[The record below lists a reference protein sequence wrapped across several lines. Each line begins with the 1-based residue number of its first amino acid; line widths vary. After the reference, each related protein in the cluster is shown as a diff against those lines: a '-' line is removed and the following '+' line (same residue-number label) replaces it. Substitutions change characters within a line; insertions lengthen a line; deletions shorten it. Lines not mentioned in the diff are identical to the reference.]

1 MARQQISIDKR
12 TSKLL
17 EELDVIVAEKAK
29 YHAQRDELIKQ
40 QSLKS
45 QRSQGNERIHRYI
58 VIYSLYSHYRT
69 DSAQAYLD
77 RIAALPEMKTDCK

>member
-1 MARQQISIDKR
+1 MKFIQIFLFLFCLLPGCMAEQQISIDKR

-45 QRSQGNERIHRYI
+45 QRSQGYERIHRYKD
-58 VIYSLYSHYRT
+58 IY
-69 DSAQAYLD
+69 
-77 RIAALPEMKTDCK
+77 

>member
-1 MARQQISIDKR
+1 MAGQQISIDKR

-45 QRSQGNERIHRYI
+45 AVRVMNAFI
-58 VIYSLYSHYRT
+58 VIKTFIHFTHIIAPIRLR
-69 DSAQAYLD
+69 
-77 RIAALPEMKTDCK
+77 RI